1 MSFVAVAT
9 AIGATIGLS
18 GTAATVV
25 GGLVLGSAGLGLGE
39 QVYGLTQQIGGGP
52 PAAGSQPAPL
62 TTAQNQAVQTAAKTS
77 ASQATPAPQ
86 GATGTQ
92 ALEQQIF
99 QQRGANPQE
108 WGDIVAGVA
117 QALGGGALSAG
128 PHASAASPG
137 LATASGAGSSI
148 FDVLRGANPSGAAVP
163 GGAAPGS
170 GGASSGAGT
179 DMISSLLSRL
189 SGDIFHGFSA

>member
-9 AIGATIGLS
+9 AIGAAIGLS

-99 QQRGANPQE
+99 QPERG
-108 WGDIVAGVA
+108 
-117 QALGGGALSAG
+117 
-128 PHASAASPG
+128 
-137 LATASGAGSSI
+137 
-148 FDVLRGANPSGAAVP
+148 
-163 GGAAPGS
+163 
-170 GGASSGAGT
+170 
-179 DMISSLLSRL
+179 
-189 SGDIFHGFSA
+189 